1 MSLFL
6 SSGYF
11 AAKFRRH
18 SLPKM
23 MNAFGGRR
31 IFLPVSEDVIING
44 LLLWSSWKKKQHNS
58 PSVTVIPKLFHSEAL
73 FS

>member
-6 SSGYF
+6 SSGYS
-11 AAKFRRH
+11 AANFWRH

-31 IFLPVSEDVIING
+31 IFPPVPEVDIING
-44 LLLWSSWKKKQHNS
+44 LILCSG
-58 PSVTVIPKLFHSEAL
+58 
-73 FS
+73 